1 LHRGPLEWQHLPTKY
16 HEDLPQAVIGGR
28 HTDRQAGDLIIL
40 LSFLESGL
48 KRALLASSKPITG
61 IVSQLVQAYPKKT
74 FAVYLHKR
82 Y

>member
-1 LHRGPLEWQHLPTKY
+1 MKIY
-16 HEDLPQAVIGGR
+16 QAVQKLLVGDTQ
-28 HTDRQAGDLIIL
+28 TDRERQAGDLIIL
-40 LSFLESGL
+40 LFFFGKWA
-48 KRALLASSKPITG
+48 KRTLLASSKPITG